1 MTHASIRV
9 SYLFLAIFLLLA
21 ALISSEGR
29 AVESHQPYVEYN
41 IHV

>member
-29 AVESHQPYVEYN
+29 ASQAQPDIQWNHYV
-41 IHV
+41 